1 MSDINYTSGN
11 QVANAIDKRIIA
23 IAKQVANKSSVNRTV
38 YGRVTAKNNAL
49 FSVKI
54 NNTVYTNVVAF
65 KDLGYINV
73 GDTVVCLVPNNQFNN
88 LLILGVADGTFASS
102 SIYELNQAS
111 STELGGV
118 KANNRTV
125 ENQEVKIDPNTGFL
139 YYSVGKSIDSIEKTS
154 TSGLVDT
161 YTITFTDGSFT
172 TFTVTNAD
180 QINIRYT
187 NGQLQWKY
195 ATETTWNT
203 LFSIDNTLSNTS
215 TNPIQNQAVSNAIT
229 EIRNNM
235 NNNVVKNI
243 STTISGDNFSLIQT
257 LINLNTQATTQQSI
271 NIPLANATTAGLM
284 SSSDFSSLQDL
295 EDRVGNLEGKTTRL
309 LYTASTDPT
318 ASDINSFVTGLGYTS
333 PFEGIAVVVDETFHI
348 WHYYEGNVGW
358 KDDGIDT
365 VSNFTNSTAGIILGS
380 TESGK
385 VFAETDGTGSING
398 WDDLTTTVENLNTSL
413 TDVIENKTVIY
424 ARRESG
430 EAAGFRAGGNA
441 SLSGNG
447 GAIGLNSIAGNG
459 GAIGEGSQ
467 ANIGGAVG
475 YQADTIAGG
484 AVGSQSNSVSGGAI
498 GNRATT
504 TAGGAVGSFSVS
516 GNGFAGGLNAKTQD
530 ASANPIDAVQLGTGT
545 NTQPKTLQIY
555 NDNIYNATTHTL
567 NVENILENG
576 NSLLNQNQGIENVGK
591 VMVVGSDGNLTPE
604 TFSSGG
610 TTVTVNG
617 QAQTTWEA
625 DTKVNVSQGT
635 SNAGKILTIDNSG
648 NVIPENISDTQVI
661 RTDIVQSLT
670 DADKQ
675 QAQKNITHTA
685 WQNHANSG
693 VQVGWYQVA
702 NLKMQGNY
710 DIKIKQ
716 SYSYTFPEAIHL
728 SISINDRLYTGEPF
742 ASITQLSGV
751 TPGAFSLS
759 KIRVRQG
766 TDEGTTFLDVYNP
779 EPLWNTTWVD
789 ITSDSQYVVVEPN
802 SPFQFI
808 GTEDNPSGYKISSLD
823 LVTGFNTNTPL
834 KSDGNVIV
842 DTRSVSSPPSYY
854 ADQQTCY
861 EFKARDTLGLAE
873 YMPNSD
879 YVVLTTKKGWTGDGY
894 IVYQEAVSAGSD
906 AGAIDDSIVC
916 YRYGRLNSWGEWKT
930 VGTFL
935 PYEFNKKI
943 SFGGSGYLY
952 IGKFPIYD
960 TNITVDISCTTST
973 TYSGKLVIACQN
985 HVIMKASVFGDYS
998 NTVTSSIYY
1007 KLIDN
1012 TVEVYFK
1019 PQAWSKNVIHIT
1031 GCGIQGEVTHV
1042 CEKISAIPTDATS
1055 QPENEYGKVT
1065 VVSNGYYIKHGD
1077 GTMEQHFTVTG
1088 SRGNMT
1094 PHTFLQPFKSG
1105 TTPIVH
1111 RTIDIDGSGN
1121 AQQLRGWNI
1130 SNLTNTGFS
1139 IYTTDIS
1146 GATTSMIS
1154 AYGYWK

>member
-1 MSDINYTSGN
+1 MSDMNYTSGD
-11 QVANAIDKRIIA
+11 QVAKAIDKRIIA
-23 IAKQVANKSSVNRTV
+23 IAKQVANKSTVNRTV
-38 YGRVTAKNNAL
+38 FGRVLSKNNGL
-49 FSVKI
+49 FSLSI
-54 NNTVYTNVVAF
+54 NNRVYNNVLAL
-65 KDLGYINV
+65 KDLGYIRV
-73 GDTVVCLVPNNQFNN
+73 GDKVICLVPNNQFNDM
-88 LLILGVADGTFASS
+88 IVLGVADGT
-102 SIYELNQAS
+102 IYSNNGGGSFDLNQAS

-118 KANNRTV
+118 RANNRTT
-125 ENQEVKIDPNTGFL
+125 ETEEVKIDPNTGFL
-139 YYSVGKSIDSIEKTS
+139 YYSVGKSIESITKTS
-154 TSGLVDT
+154 SSGIIDT
-161 YTITFTDGSFT
+161 YTITYTDGSYTNFDI
-172 TFTVTNAD
+172 TNAD
-180 QINIRYT
+180 QIELQYSNNEI
-187 NGQLQWKY
+187 QWKY
-195 ATETTWNT
+195 ATQSNWTT
-203 LFSIDNTLSNTS
+203 LLVIDSELSTTS
-215 TNPIQNQAVSNAIT
+215 NNPVQNQAVSNAIT
-229 EIRNNM
+229 QIRNNM
-235 NNNVVKNI
+235 NNSVVKNI

-309 LYTASTDPT
+309 LYTASTNPT
-318 ASDINSFVTGLGYTS
+318 ASDINSFVTGLGYTP

-348 WHYYEGNVGW
+348 WHYYDNDNIGW

-380 TESGK
+380 AENGK

-398 WDDLTTTVENLNTSL
+398 WNDLTTTVENLNTSL

-424 ARRESG
+424 ARTEAG

-447 GAIGLNSIAGNG
+447 GAVGLNSIAGNG

-467 ANIGGAVG
+467 ASIGGAAG
-475 YQADTIAGG
+475 YQAETVTGG

-516 GNGFAGGLNAKTQD
+516 GSGFAGGLNAKTQD

-670 DADKQ
+670 DAEKQ
-675 QAQKNITHTA
+675 QAQTNTTHTA
-685 WQNHANSG
+685 TQNHATSG

-702 NLKMQGNY
+702 NLKTNGNY

-716 SYSYTFPEAIHL
+716 TYNYNLPEAIHL
-728 SISINDRLYTGEPF
+728 SISINNRLSTVEPF

-751 TPGAFSLS
+751 NPGAFSLS

-779 EPLWNTTWVD
+779 DRLWNTTWVD
-789 ITSDSQYVVVEPN
+789 ITSDTRDVVVEPN

-808 GTEDNPSGYKISSLD
+808 GTEDNPSGYKVSSLD
-823 LVTGFNTNTPL
+823 LVTGFNTSYL
-834 KSDGNVIV
+834 NV
-842 DTRSVSSPPSYY
+842 
-854 ADQQTCY
+854 
-861 EFKARDTLGLAE
+861 
-873 YMPNSD
+873 
-879 YVVLTTKKGWTGDGY
+879 
-894 IVYQEAVSAGSD
+894 
-906 AGAIDDSIVC
+906 
-916 YRYGRLNSWGEWKT
+916 
-930 VGTFL
+930 
-935 PYEFNKKI
+935 
-943 SFGGSGYLY
+943 
-952 IGKFPIYD
+952 
-960 TNITVDISCTTST
+960 
-973 TYSGKLVIACQN
+973 
-985 HVIMKASVFGDYS
+985 S
-998 NTVTSSIYY
+998 NTVTFSGRVSNLNTISQPVNSTVTYSFSGGCANAPTTDSGMVIQYQESTAYCTQLVIANDEDASTWRRAYRSGSWSSWQKIFTASTPNWVSGTSGSLTLPSAGWYILYGNYSYTGIIWWAPQTPNGEQATVGYTALNNNIAISTSGVVSLLNSSSSATVYYY
-1007 KLIDN
+1007 KI
-1012 TVEVYFK
+1012 
-1019 PQAWSKNVIHIT
+1019 
-1031 GCGIQGEVTHV
+1031 G
-1042 CEKISAIPTDATS
+1042 
-1055 QPENEYGKVT
+1055 
-1065 VVSNGYYIKHGD
+1065 
-1077 GTMEQHFTVTG
+1077 
-1088 SRGNMT
+1088 
-1094 PHTFLQPFKSG
+1094 
-1105 TTPIVH
+1105 
-1111 RTIDIDGSGN
+1111 
-1121 AQQLRGWNI
+1121 
-1130 SNLTNTGFS
+1130 
-1139 IYTTDIS
+1139 
-1146 GATTSMIS
+1146 
-1154 AYGYWK
+1154 